1 MGVIRQEHDMASG
14 KFIALRKLEYVDRRG
29 NLRSWESADRVNGT
43 PRNSDRPS
51 AVLIIAR
58 IVPDN
63 ELLLVRQ
70 FRPPAGKYMI
80 EFPAGLIDPGED
92 IETTAH
98 RELYEETGYQG
109 KFLFASRAGYSSP
122 GLTGEAVALCA
133 MEINGENY
141 PEIPENHQE
150 ECEDIEVFRVPI
162 AKLDEFIEAQ
172 ERAGC
177 GVDSKLHTV
186 LAMRKLGW
194 QDF

>member
-1 MGVIRQEHDMASG
+1 MASIRQEHDIVSG
-14 KFIALRKLEYVDRRG
+14 KFIALRKLEYVDRHG
-29 NLRSWESADRVNGT
+29 NTRFWESADRVNGT
-43 PRNSDRPS
+43 PRQSDIPS

-109 KFLFASRAGYSSP
+109 KFLFSTSAGYSSP
-122 GLTGEAVALCA
+122 GLTGEAVALCV
-133 MEINGENY
+133 MEIDGGNY

-150 ECEDIEVFRVPI
+150 ESEDIEVFRVKVD
-162 AKLDEFIEAQ
+162 KLADFVSGMEA
-172 ERAGC
+172 AGC
-177 GVDSKLHTV
+177 GVDSKIHTY
-186 LAMRKLGW
+186 LAMKQLGL
-194 QDF
+194 

>member
-29 NLRSWESADRVNGT
+29 VVRSWESADRVNGT
-43 PRNSDRPS
+43 PRSSNRPS

-70 FRPPAGKYMI
+70 FRPPAGKLMI

-109 KFLFASRAGYSSP
+109 KFLFATEPGYSSP
-122 GLTGEAVALCA
+122 GLTGESVALCA
-133 MEINGENY
+133 MEINGNNY

-150 ECEDIEVFRVPI
+150 ECEDIEVFRVPVS
-162 AKLDEFIEAQ
+162 KLADFVAEQ
-172 ERAGC
+172 ERSGC
-177 GVDSKLHTV
+177 GVDSKLHTFIT
-186 LAMRKLGW
+186 MQKLGW
-194 QDF
+194 

>member
-14 KFIALRKLEYVDRRG
+14 RFIALRKLEYVDRRG
-29 NLRSWESADRVNGT
+29 VLRSWESADRVNGT
-43 PRNSDRPS
+43 PRSSNRPS

-70 FRPPAGKYMI
+70 FRPPAGKLMV

-109 KFLFASRAGYSSP
+109 RFLFATEPGYSSP
-122 GLTGEAVALCA
+122 GLTGESVALCA
-133 MEINGENY
+133 MEIDGNNY

-162 AKLDEFIEAQ
+162 SKLADFVAEQ
-172 ERAGC
+172 ERSGC
-177 GVDSKLHTV
+177 GVDSKLHT
-186 LAMRKLGW
+186 LIAMQKLGW
-194 QDF
+194 